1 MVIGELGKG
10 PLAHGSMSLML
21 LSYQYAFIDFEQAR
35 GAAVSVVL
43 TVIILAFTVLYF
55 VVTKKLN
62 KGEN

>member
-1 MVIGELGKG
+1 
-10 PLAHGSMSLML
+10 ML